1 MSRPG
6 WLALRALAGAVAAA
20 IGAAGSASVADEV
33 IGKVSQPLVAGAEV
47 PAQEQQD
54 QGLVGIGTPDG
65 TCSGVLLNSEWVIS
79 AAHCFTA
86 ATKSYQVSITADWP
100 KRQTREGIE

>member
-65 TCSGVLLNSEWVIS
+65 TCSGVLLNSEWVI
-79 AAHCFTA
+79 
-86 ATKSYQVSITADWP
+86 
-100 KRQTREGIE
+100 R